1 MAIIMAVAAFVALRG
16 LRHGVQEDT
25 ADAAAAGTHANV
37 VITAGDSYR
46 MRGARARKGNTLNKT

>member
-25 ADAAAAGTHANV
+25 ADAAAADTLDLRQEPS
-37 VITAGDSYR
+37 TDSYQGR
-46 MRGARARKGNTLNKT
+46 P